1 MYLECLSRPFTLRFD
16 RRFLPGR
23 KGLTSLQ
30 SVSPVFLP
38 TDHCPPTCPDPVG
51 ITAHYCFKSFSCN
64 TYESPRKTYVQ
75 AKHFRCNTHKKQG
88 ATHRPSDVWA
98 FRLTNLFPFK
108 HLRTHSR
115 DRRSASL
122 FFQSLA
128 HSFRCDG
135 GVCPGCPRNLPA
147 RRRANVRPIL
157 SPYLITSSISP
168 SVPLQPNALGATI
181 GKVAR
186 ILHDPGKQLRSP
198 RCLRLRERTSGT
210 VQHRSRSQTPV
221 RSELQVVPRSSVLYL
236 DRSAGWLASRIR
248 QGCW

>member
-1 MYLECLSRPFTLRFD
+1 MQHSQKTGGHPSTFRRLGVPTREPLSFQTFTD
-16 RRFLPGR
+16 S
-23 KGLTSLQ
+23 LTG
-30 SVSPVFLP
+30 P
-38 TDHCPPTCPDPVG
+38 
-51 ITAHYCFKSFSCN
+51 
-64 TYESPRKTYVQ
+64 
-75 AKHFRCNTHKKQG
+75 AKRI
-88 ATHRPSDVWA
+88 S
-98 FRLTNLFPFK
+98 
-108 HLRTHSR
+108 
-115 DRRSASL
+115 

-135 GVCPGCPRNLPA
+135 GYVQGCPRNLPA

-248 QGCW
+248 QGCR